1 MNLRRYFK
9 ANLSDKIKLNY
20 SKYISDSPDFNF
32 AVGGHDE
39 NLISHAQVEI
49 LKQAGLKPNET
60 ILEIGSG
67 TGRILI
73 KLKEYLSTS
82 STYVGIDIVDK
93 CVSLTNERILEL
105 NLPPDRF
112 TAKLMEN
119 HLDFPKQKFSFVFA
133 FSVFT
138 HMEMEDIL
146 TTLIKLRE
154 VTSSETKLLFTFLPL
169 EHKFGE
175 SLFEQESKIPLAE
188 RHSRVRNVAITYM
201 DAELLAKR
209 AGYRLVDSFWLEL
222 DNPFEGNALKTNQ
235 SWLVLQPLF

>member
-1 MNLRRYFK
+1 MNFRRYFK
-9 ANLSDKIKLNY
+9 ADLQDKIKINY
-20 SKYISDSPDFNF
+20 SKYIIDSPNFNF

-39 NLISHAQVEI
+39 KLISHAQVEI
-49 LKQAGLKPNET
+49 LKQAGLKPNDS

-73 KLKEYLSTS
+73 KLKDYLLAT
-82 STYVGIDIVDK
+82 STYVGIDVVDK
-93 CVSLTNERILEL
+93 CVSLTNERILQL

-112 TAKLMEN
+112 VAKIMDN

-138 HMEMEDIL
+138 HMEMEDVF

-154 VTSSETKLLFTFLPL
+154 VTSSECKLLFTFLPL

-175 SLFEQESKIPLAE
+175 ALFEQESKISLAE
-188 RHSRVRNVAITYM
+188 RHARVRNVAITYL

-209 AGYRLVDSFWLEL
+209 AGYRVVDSSWLEL
-222 DNPFEGNALKTNQ
+222 DSPFEGNTLKTNQ
-235 SWLVLQPLF
+235 SWLVLQPLS